1 MSGSFESLDVPP
13 TLVSFAVGMTKAS
26 KTISA
31 AFTKA
36 GSKVVYLPLPEELDT
51 LLPNWEKLKEYYASV
66 YQMMENG
73 SILSASVVK
82 EGGVAAA
89 VAKMCFGNG
98 LGFVFE
104 EDFNSLE
111 TLFAPK
117 SGALVVELSYDAVM
131 GAGLE
136 PITIG
141 FTSEAKEIT
150 INGTALSLDTLCG
163 GWMDTLE
170 PIFPSKAEE
179 TPISTEIALYTERN
193 TKAPAIKAAKPRV
206 FIPVFPG
213 TNCEVDT
220 ARAFELAGAEPEI
233 LIVKNLSSADIEET
247 IERMAAEIAKAQ
259 IVMLPGGFS
268 GGDEPD
274 GSGKFIATTFRNPK
288 IAEEVTK
295 LLEQR
300 DGLMLG
306 ICNGFQALIKLG
318 LVPYG
323 KITELDETSPTLTFN
338 KIGRH
343 VSRMVYTRVTSV
355 KSPWLSGVEAGDVHC
370 VPVSHGE
377 GRFVANDDVLAQ
389 LIANGQVAT
398 QYTTPCGKVSSKIE
412 WNPNG
417 SVCAIEG
424 ITSPDGRVFGKM
436 AHSERK
442 GDDLYKN
449 VPGAKDQKIFESGVK
464 YFK

>member
-193 TKAPAIKAAKPRV
+193 TKAPAIKVAKPRV

-220 ARAFELAGAEPEI
+220 ARAF
-233 LIVKNLSSADIEET
+233 
-247 IERMAAEIAKAQ
+247 
-259 IVMLPGGFS
+259 
-268 GGDEPD
+268 
-274 GSGKFIATTFRNPK
+274 
-288 IAEEVTK
+288 
-295 LLEQR
+295 
-300 DGLMLG
+300 
-306 ICNGFQALIKLG
+306 
-318 LVPYG
+318 
-323 KITELDETSPTLTFN
+323 
-338 KIGRH
+338 
-343 VSRMVYTRVTSV
+343 
-355 KSPWLSGVEAGDVHC
+355 
-370 VPVSHGE
+370 
-377 GRFVANDDVLAQ
+377 
-389 LIANGQVAT
+389 
-398 QYTTPCGKVSSKIE
+398 
-412 WNPNG
+412 
-417 SVCAIEG
+417 
-424 ITSPDGRVFGKM
+424 
-436 AHSERK
+436 
-442 GDDLYKN
+442 
-449 VPGAKDQKIFESGVK
+449 
-464 YFK
+464 